1 MSMSLTIFNKLTK
14 GVQDRKYY
22 KIKQVRIEKYMTQ
35 RLLKIAEV
43 AVVSHNKTFKLTSS
57 KENAE
62 KCYDVSTAKKER
74 YSQGNTN
81 LKIKVT
87 YNIQDLIFESIHS
100 L

>member
-1 MSMSLTIFNKLTK
+1 MQKNVMMYQLQKNDIAIK
-14 GVQDRKYY
+14 RY
-22 KIKQVRIEKYMTQ
+22 K
-35 RLLKIAEV
+35 
-43 AVVSHNKTFKLTSS
+43 
-57 KENAE
+57 
-62 KCYDVSTAKKER
+62 R